1 MLLDIFTSNGYPCS
15 SHVYI
20 FNGDF
25 TDKGNYSLQT
35 LTALLILKL
44 HCPECIHFTRGN
56 HEARKYFKRKL
67 RKQIMKH
74 YKDEA
79 IFKLALKVA
88 YEIPLG
94 IILEDKTL
102 VMHAGISGPNLT
114 IADLNRIPKGIDTT
128 EHELLDEIVW
138 SDPQDQNGILDVPT
152 RGRMF
157 GPDISK
163 AFLDLNRLDRIIR
176 GHDNVKDGYMV
187 HHQGRV
193 ITVWSAPRCRGRKG
207 SYVNVNATGEL
218 DVHYF
223 ETPNVTIVEQE
234 GSGSV

>member
-1 MLLDIFTSNGYPCS
+1 
-15 SHVYI
+15 
-20 FNGDF
+20 
-25 TDKGNYSLQT
+25 
-35 LTALLILKL
+35 
-44 HCPECIHFTRGN
+44 
-56 HEARKYFKRKL
+56 
-67 RKQIMKH
+67 MKH

-79 IFKLALKVA
+79 IFKLALEVA

-94 IILEDKTL
+94 IILEGKTL
-102 VMHAGISGPNLT
+102 VMHAGISGPTLT

-128 EHELLDEIVW
+128 ENELLDEIVW

-176 GHDNVKDGYMV
+176 GHDNVKNGYMV

-193 ITVWSAPRCRGRKG
+193 ITVWSAPTYRGRRG
-207 SYVNVNATGEL
+207 SYVNVNVTGEL

-234 GSGSV
+234 RK